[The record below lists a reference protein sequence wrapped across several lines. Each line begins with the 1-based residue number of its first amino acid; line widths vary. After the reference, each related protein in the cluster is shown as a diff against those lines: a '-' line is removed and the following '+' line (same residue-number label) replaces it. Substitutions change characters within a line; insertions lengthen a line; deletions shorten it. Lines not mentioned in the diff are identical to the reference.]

1 MQRLRRAVYISYD
14 GMEDPLGQSQ
24 VLPYLRKLA
33 DRGHRFELI
42 SFEKTAPTRFREKI
56 YPGVRWTALRYHKDP
71 TVPAT
76 AFDMAQGALTSMMT
90 ALVRRADLVHVR
102 SYVAGTL
109 ALPLVRLARR
119 PFLFDMRGL
128 WADERVEDGV
138 WSKEGRVYRGAKLVE
153 RQLVARADAITVL
166 TNSMARYLRDESAFK
181 DVIRAGIRV
190 IPTCTDLDRF
200 NVTVAPDPELQ
211 AQLQGSRVLVYVG
224 SFGGR
229 YLAEDMAR
237 LYLKWRG
244 HVSSSR
250 FLVVSRQTPTQIRD
264 VLAEAG
270 CADEIVHRSARYE
283 QVASFVRCGHAG
295 VFFHPPTFTNR
306 GAAPTK
312 SGEMLACGLPLA
324 GNLVGDVP
332 DVLERSKVGVA
343 LRTFDDDALEAAAA
357 SLARLSKLP
366 DIAQRARQTAERWFS
381 LDRAIDGYDQIY
393 QTVSVGAAGGRVDD
407 RRWPA
412 SASAQQVANA

>member
-1 MQRLRRAVYISYD
+1 IALEFFLRSVPSTLLAAIS
-14 GMEDPLGQSQ
+14 
-24 VLPYLRKLA
+24 
-33 DRGHRFELI
+33 
-42 SFEKTAPTRFREKI
+42 
-56 YPGVRWTALRYHKDP
+56 
-71 TVPAT
+71 
-76 AFDMAQGALTSMMT
+76 
-90 ALVRRADLVHVR
+90 
-102 SYVAGTL
+102 
-109 ALPLVRLARR
+109 
-119 PFLFDMRGL
+119 PFLAF
-128 WADERVEDGV
+128 
-138 WSKEGRVYRGAKLVE
+138 ST
-153 RQLVARADAITVL
+153 IT
-166 TNSMARYLRDESAFK
+166 NASRYKNRNEEW
-181 DVIRAGIRV
+181 R
-190 IPTCTDLDRF
+190 
-200 NVTVAPDPELQ
+200 LQ
-211 AQLQGSRVLVYVG
+211 FAT
-224 SFGGR
+224 
-229 YLAEDMAR
+229 E
-237 LYLKWRG
+237 
-244 HVSSSR
+244 
-250 FLVVSRQTPTQIRD
+250 
-264 VLAEAG
+264 
-270 CADEIVHRSARYE
+270 RYE